1 MAGEDPY
8 FHYEDS
14 SEINCGETYT
24 CTLDDT
30 GEAFTTAEKDAWE
43 DLFVFPFQSNPPSSV
58 YPAAYTI
65 HKMGWHVRECK
76 NMDSSTPKSEDSCVS
91 RGCLWNG
98 NGGGSCEPNLA
109 HQLHQ
114 VFKACADELTVAD
127 KNAIATVNGFNDAD
141 EVAAL
146 GEYQWPTDESEMC
159 DMEYERLTCQN
170 LDESTC
176 KGTAGCSYSGG
187 ECRGENSDMFW
198 HGAVAELFRTFKE
211 NAFPCESY
219 MSQMDCESDG
229 QCYFH
234 LSSCKSH
241 ASLVEQ
247 ALLNSGVS
255 QNSLLFPKLVMM
267 DYDYYCD
274 LIDPDTECVE
284 VRGCTR
290 SNVYTGPAMT
300 TICHVDGA
308 VERADFVDA
317 CELEIPNFN
326 LDDFVSDKGPLYVDP
341 EDQPSNADFCA
352 AWAQE
357 SECYGIWT
365 EAACNAP
372 CFWNVEDGWC
382 GASEALTAT
391 LHIYYAWHQG
401 HVKAARDDCYVL
413 SYDESACGASAECT
427 WHVSSGFCAPT
438 AQALE
443 QALYMDEAPLAAQK
457 YHSLYFTECYEKA
470 DEASCV
476 AVGAECEFTDNA
488 CANKPAL
495 WLAVG
500 DDACLDTPTDFT
512 AAAQAWGTTIAD
524 ARAAVGFEPRASTPS
539 PTPTPT
545 PIPTPTPSPT
555 PTPTLTPTP
564 TPDLAPTAPAAT
576 EEENATKKREDAVE
590 KRREADA
597 KKEEAEKKMND
608 MLSGVTGEEGE
619 KGKILAMAAIAGIT
633 VPKVEATLQAED
645 CADACNKAFQGM
657 DVDTSAGVCT
667 CLNLSGRRRI
677 LAGQFSVV
685 VLLDPEKVDAS
696 TAIAAVTQLENA
708 PGVSASLEDVEPTA
722 ELQNVQGI
730 NTAAL
735 AEFARLAEKA
745 VELNG
750 DAEAAEAAALAAEAI
765 AAAVPEPPP
774 PPNPPPRRLIFD
786 DEDAASRPV
795 VAFAVALTL
804 AAIAA
809 IV

>member
-24 CTLDDT
+24 CTLDDR
-30 GEAFTTAEKDAWE
+30 GGAFTTAEKDAWE

-91 RGCLWNG
+91 RGCFWNG

-290 SNVYTGPAMT
+290 SNVYTGAAMT

-317 CELEIPNFN
+317 CEVGNSQL
-326 LDDFVSDKGPLYVDP
+326 
-341 EDQPSNADFCA
+341 QP
-352 AWAQE
+352 
-357 SECYGIWT
+357 G
-365 EAACNAP
+365 
-372 CFWNVEDGWC
+372 
-382 GASEALTAT
+382 
-391 LHIYYAWHQG
+391 
-401 HVKAARDDCYVL
+401 
-413 SYDESACGASAECT
+413 
-427 WHVSSGFCAPT
+427 
-438 AQALE
+438 
-443 QALYMDEAPLAAQK
+443 
-457 YHSLYFTECYEKA
+457 
-470 DEASCV
+470 
-476 AVGAECEFTDNA
+476 
-488 CANKPAL
+488 
-495 WLAVG
+495 
-500 DDACLDTPTDFT
+500 
-512 AAAQAWGTTIAD
+512 
-524 ARAAVGFEPRASTPS
+524 
-539 PTPTPT
+539 
-545 PIPTPTPSPT
+545 
-555 PTPTLTPTP
+555 
-564 TPDLAPTAPAAT
+564 
-576 EEENATKKREDAVE
+576 
-590 KRREADA
+590 
-597 KKEEAEKKMND
+597 
-608 MLSGVTGEEGE
+608 
-619 KGKILAMAAIAGIT
+619 
-633 VPKVEATLQAED
+633 
-645 CADACNKAFQGM
+645 
-657 DVDTSAGVCT
+657 
-667 CLNLSGRRRI
+667 
-677 LAGQFSVV
+677 
-685 VLLDPEKVDAS
+685 
-696 TAIAAVTQLENA
+696 
-708 PGVSASLEDVEPTA
+708 
-722 ELQNVQGI
+722 
-730 NTAAL
+730 
-735 AEFARLAEKA
+735 
-745 VELNG
+745 
-750 DAEAAEAAALAAEAI
+750 
-765 AAAVPEPPP
+765 
-774 PPNPPPRRLIFD
+774 
-786 DEDAASRPV
+786 
-795 VAFAVALTL
+795 
-804 AAIAA
+804 
-809 IV
+809 

>member
-1 MAGEDPY
+1 M
-8 FHYEDS
+8 
-14 SEINCGETYT
+14 
-24 CTLDDT
+24 
-30 GEAFTTAEKDAWE
+30 
-43 DLFVFPFQSNPPSSV
+43 

-91 RGCLWNG
+91 RGCFWNG

-290 SNVYTGPAMT
+290 SNVYTGAAMT

-317 CELEIPNFN
+317 CESEIPNFN

-357 SECYGIWT
+357 SECYAIES

-382 GASEALTAT
+382 GASERGR
-391 LHIYYAWHQG
+391 Q
-401 HVKAARDDCYVL
+401 
-413 SYDESACGASAECT
+413 
-427 WHVSSGFCAPT
+427 
-438 AQALE
+438 
-443 QALYMDEAPLAAQK
+443 
-457 YHSLYFTECYEKA
+457 HST
-470 DEASCV
+470 
-476 AVGAECEFTDNA
+476 
-488 CANKPAL
+488 
-495 WLAVG
+495 
-500 DDACLDTPTDFT
+500 
-512 AAAQAWGTTIAD
+512 
-524 ARAAVGFEPRASTPS
+524 ST
-539 PTPTPT
+539 
-545 PIPTPTPSPT
+545 
-555 PTPTLTPTP
+555 
-564 TPDLAPTAPAAT
+564 
-576 EEENATKKREDAVE
+576 
-590 KRREADA
+590 
-597 KKEEAEKKMND
+597 
-608 MLSGVTGEEGE
+608 MLGIRVT
-619 KGKILAMAAIAGIT
+619 
-633 VPKVEATLQAED
+633 
-645 CADACNKAFQGM
+645 
-657 DVDTSAGVCT
+657 S
-667 CLNLSGRRRI
+667 RRR
-677 LAGQFSVV
+677 GR
-685 VLLDPEKVDAS
+685 LL
-696 TAIAAVTQLENA
+696 
-708 PGVSASLEDVEPTA
+708 
-722 ELQNVQGI
+722 
-730 NTAAL
+730 
-735 AEFARLAEKA
+735 
-745 VELNG
+745 
-750 DAEAAEAAALAAEAI
+750 
-765 AAAVPEPPP
+765 
-774 PPNPPPRRLIFD
+774 
-786 DEDAASRPV
+786 RPV
-795 VAFAVALTL
+795 VRRKRVRCQRGVHVACFVRLLRTDRPGVGASSIYGRS
-804 AAIAA
+804 AAGSAK
-809 IV
+809 VPLPVFHRMLREGGRGVVRGGGRRVRVH